1 MDAVPSDRDPDASV
15 QRRSAHVRQQGI
27 VVVLTSPRY
36 GEVCLCQPVA
46 GIELSAAPGNPMYTV
61 QP

>member
-1 MDAVPSDRDPDASV
+1 MDAVPSDRDPDACV

-36 GEVCLCQPVA
+36 GEVRLFHPVA
-46 GIELSAAPGNPMYTV
+46 KKT
-61 QP
+61 